1 MKRYRILAL
10 LFAFALGLSLVACGK
25 SANETTARYEKD
37 GIAVTMRG
45 GCVESDV
52 DGTVLYL
59 SWDEGAFL
67 ANGESFDMFREA
79 DLDPE
84 TTTLED
90 YAEMCIDTAGVDAA
104 PESDEYGN
112 VCFSYT
118 YDNDGETY
126 FYYDVVKKGS
136 DAFWICNFVCLDAQ
150 RDTYEP
156 LFAEWAAS
164 IEVK

>member
-10 LFAFALGLSLVACGK
+10 LLAFALALPLAACGK

-59 SWDEGAFL
+59 SWNDGSDKGAFL

-84 TTTLED
+84 ATTLEELE
-90 YAEMCIDTAGVDAA
+90 AAGERLA
-104 PESDEYGN
+104 
-112 VCFSYT
+112 
-118 YDNDGETY
+118 GE
-126 FYYDVVKKGS
+126 
-136 DAFWICNFVCLDAQ
+136 I
-150 RDTYEP
+150 
-156 LFAEWAAS
+156 
-164 IEVK
+164 